1 MDPTN
6 LFVQCSGDGCCG
18 ASTSERKRQSL
29 CACWT
34 NQSLPSRLFQH
45 RHVSQASTSFKTS
58 LLHLLHWIA
67 LIHNISTHAY
77 MAIYTYM
84 IRFQHCLPNI
94 MRRRQGRAWRPSR
107 ADDDN
112 RKVVNTGHNTQT
124 RQGFVTFTTFPY
136 SHCSLDPSCAATV
149 DLLTIDCSFHCLH
162 YSLCSPK
169 ACRTMPFTP
178 TLFDHL
184 SFT

>member
-45 RHVSQASTSFKTS
+45 RHVSQASTSFRTS

-67 LIHNISTHAY
+67 LIRNISTHAY
-77 MAIYTYM
+77 MAILT
-84 IRFQHCLPNI
+84 RSGFSTAC
-94 MRRRQGRAWRPSR
+94 RTSCGGKVERWRPSR

-112 RKVVNTGHNTQT
+112 RKGRQYGHNTQT
-124 RQGFVTFTTFPY
+124 RQGFVAFTTFPY
-136 SHCSLDPSCAATV
+136 FDCFLDPSRAATV